1 MIAACTTNSGVCAAG
16 VASADR
22 CTVSPAKPH
31 QGSMEQVWRDGMGS
45 FRFNAPDEFLPR
57 NLPALR
63 SGE

>member
-1 MIAACTTNSGVCAAG
+1 
-16 VASADR
+16 
-22 CTVSPAKPH
+22 
-31 QGSMEQVWRDGMGS
+31 MEQVWSDGMGS